1 MASAVHSSPISVMG
15 INNAPEKMTLMRPSG
30 PSTTVTL
37 LNVPISP
44 VKTLSLETLP
54 DAHKSASTIVSPT
67 DSFYAAST
75 IVSPTD
81 SFYVEFQRGDPRNPI
96 NYSWLR
102 KWCITLVVCAFNGIT
117 SPATPS
123 FAMGFGSMMQ
133 DLNCTRFQATVAY
146 CLYSLGFG
154 IVPLFTSSLSEEVG
168 RRPIYLVSAFLG
180 AMCNVLAALSNNI
193 QTIMVAR
200 VLGGAFA
207 STGAILVGGTI
218 ADIWEPH
225 ERGLPMAVFSMV
237 SMVTTGLGSII
248 SAWLELDP
256 HLQWRWIQRI
266 QAIVQGTYFLLSL
279 LIMEETRSQ
288 IILRHI
294 AKKIRKETGDDRYRV
309 RGEETRPKLSAMI
322 KISCTRPIMFVL
334 TEPIVTSICIWVF
347 FMSGVLYVQ
356 IGSVSGVFK
365 HTYHFNVGQSGL
377 VFITVIVGSI
387 LGLCANV
394 YQDALYRKYVSQRGP
409 EARLYIACLVA
420 LLLPTSIFIYAWT
433 ADPRIFWMWPVV
445 GLSIFMFCSFVSY
458 QVVFVYLADCY
469 GPMASSALAGQGLA
483 RNLGSFGFPL
493 FSHTMFKKLTY
504 KWANTIFGGV
514 AVILIPVPFVLFLYG
529 PSLRKY
535 STVCSQLMQVEE
547 KPAIESRDGDA

>member
-15 INNAPEKMTLMRPSG
+15 TENAPEKMTLMRPSE
-30 PSTTVTL
+30 PSTTATL

-54 DAHKSASTIVSPT
+54 DAHKSASTIVSPA
-67 DSFYAAST
+67 DSFFAAST
-75 IVSPTD
+75 VVSPTD

-123 FAMGFGSMMQ
+123 FAMGYGSMIQ

-294 AKKIRKETGDDRYRV
+294 AKKLCKETGDDRYRA
-309 RGEETRPKLSAMI
+309 RGEETRPKLSTMI

-387 LGLCANV
+387 LGLCANF
-394 YQDALYRKYVSQRGP
+394 YQDVLYRKYVSQRGP

-433 ADPRIFWMWPVV
+433 AEPTIFWMWPVV
-445 GLSIFMFCSFVSY
+445 
-458 QVVFVYLADCY
+458 VFIYLADCY

-514 AVILIPVPFVLFLYG
+514 AVILIPVPFVLFFYG

-547 KPAIESRDGDA
+547 KPEIESRDGEP